1 MKKRIKT
8 KIKTTATPYLFLFPC
23 AALILVI
30 LIYPVLSG
38 IINSFYNESLIRP
51 VQPEFVALDNYKS
64 LLTDSMFLDALR
76 RSVLWTLV
84 ILVFELFFG
93 LLFAVL
99 LNKDIYCKK
108 LFRCLV
114 LIPWIIPNA
123 IAGII
128 WKWFLNES
136 FGMMNYILKSIGI
149 ISHNLSWLS
158 DEKLAAVSVV
168 MVIIWKSIPFVA
180 ITLLAGIQ
188 AIPGDL
194 YEAAKVDGANIFKRI
209 RYITLPQIK
218 PTFIILLI
226 YSLGSIMKGNFELFY
241 QTVGNNGLLYDV
253 TDILDTYVYRI
264 TVGQPLSIGLGSAAG
279 LFQSIFGFVVV
290 MVTNWAFKKK
300 DSEYA
305 LF

>member
-51 VQPEFVALDNYKS
+51 VQSEFVALDNYKS

-194 YEAAKVDGANIFKRI
+194 YEAAKVDGARGSQCFRFVTIPMLK
-209 RYITLPQIK
+209 
-218 PTFIILLI
+218 
-226 YSLGSIMKGNFELFY
+226 SIMSTCCRLKF
-241 QTVGNNGLLYDV
+241 NNTSAPRKSCRSRSPFLRSASFFLSSVRYGLHEAARKSFPTAFMV
-253 TDILDTYVYRI
+253 NTRI
-264 TVGQPLSIGLGSAAG
+264 IQIP
-279 LFQSIFGFVVV
+279 
-290 MVTNWAFKKK
+290 
-300 DSEYA
+300 
-305 LF
+305 